1 MSVKCSV
8 VANVLEEIAPRKL
21 AEDWDHVGLLVGSPD
36 QEIQNILVTLD
47 VTAQAVEFAVKNRIN
62 LIISHHPLLFKA
74 IHTIRTDLPQGK
86 LLADLLSNQIAVYAA
101 HTNLDSARGGVND
114 VLAERLGLGNSQTLR
129 SGQSEGLLKLVVYV
143 PQTHLDAVRSAITE
157 AGAGHIGNYS
167 HCAFATE
174 GTGSFLPLAGT
185 HPFLG
190 KTDQLEYVSECR
202 LETILPEHNIS
213 QVLTAMRA
221 AHPYEE
227 VAYDLYPLFNKIDGL
242 GLGRI
247 GDLPVKT
254 TLREFALLVC
264 EKLGTGVKVCGD
276 LSGQVQ
282 RVAVCGGSGADL
294 IQDAVRAGADLFV
307 TGDIKYHEAQQAAA
321 MGLVII
327 DAGHFATEYPVVAAV
342 VVKLRQN
349 VALQGLSI
357 TGFGGEKDIFDWIDR

>member
-21 AEDWDHVGLLVGSPD
+21 AEAWDHVGLLIGSPD
-36 QEIQNILVTLD
+36 QEIENILVTLD
-47 VTAQAVEFAVKNRIN
+47 VTAQAVEFAIKNGVN

-101 HTNLDSARGGVND
+101 HTNLDSAQGGVND
-114 VLAERLGLGNSQTLR
+114 VLAERLGLKNIKALR
-129 SGQSEGLLKLVVYV
+129 PGQSERLIKLAVYV

-167 HCAFATE
+167 HCTFATV

-190 KTDQLEYVSECR
+190 KTGELEYVSECR
-202 LETILPEHNIS
+202 LETILPESIIS
-213 QVLTAMRA
+213 QVLTSMRT

-227 VAYDLYPLFNKIDGL
+227 VAYDLYPMLNKMDGL

-247 GDLPVKT
+247 GELPVQT
-254 TLREFALLVC
+254 SLREFARLVC

-282 RVAVCGGSGADL
+282 QIAICGGSGADL
-294 IQDAVRAGADLFV
+294 IQDAVQAGADLLV
-307 TGDIKYHEAQQAAA
+307 TGDVKYHEAQQAAA
-321 MGLVII
+321 MELAIV
-327 DAGHFATEYPVVAAV
+327 DAGHFATERPVVAAV
-342 VVKLRQN
+342 VAKLRQS
-349 VALQGLSI
+349 ALLKGLSI
-357 TGFGGEKDIFDWIDR
+357 VGFDGEKDIFDWIDR